1 MDIIWLVCLL
11 ITHIVAYCIG
21 KGDGRIETD
30 HELEIFEAVKKYEIE
45 KRFEHMRWMKEREE
59 NHGS

>member
-21 KGDGRIETD
+21 KGDGKSECPQTD
-30 HELEIFEAVKKYEIE
+30 DAWVEVEKYEID
-45 KRFEHMRWMKEREE
+45 KRFEHMRWLAERKEK
-59 NHGS
+59 HDA

>member
-21 KGDGRIETD
+21 KGDGHCESG
-30 HELEIFEAVKKYEIE
+30 HEVEAFEAVKKYEIDKQYE
-45 KRFEHMRWMKEREE
+45 YIRWLKEREE
-59 NHGS
+59 RQDV